1 MASKRD
7 KPRYVHSY
15 RSRGKEFFYF
25 RRAGIRTRLHGD
37 PSMPG
42 FWQQYTDLL
51 RDTEPEARPGK
62 LATIE
67 AGTIGALIRDFKASP
82 EWRAKGKGAQGYYV
96 RAFRALD
103 RIEGQPASAIG
114 RRHVLRLRDDIAA
127 ASPTT
132 ADRFVI
138 CVRMLYA
145 FAIDREFGV
154 GPRRVTTNPCTGIQR
169 VAKGKSHE
177 AWSAAHHARF
187 ERAALPEP
195 VRTGYMLGTYTGQRL
210 GDIVAMPVASYD
222 GESLRLTQAKTGR
235 RLVIPAH
242 EKLRSY
248 LGTLP
253 ADGRRTF
260 VAGQGG
266 KALSKSHFGSLF
278 SASVAA
284 AGLKGMTFHGLRHS
298 TGKRLAE
305 VGCSAHEIQAI
316 LGHTTLANT
325 AIYTSAA
332 SQERLAREA
341 IRKLEGRRK

>member
-1 MASKRD
+1 MAAKRS
-7 KPRYVHSY
+7 KPRYVHRY

-37 PSMPG
+37 PSMPS

-51 RDTEPEARPGK
+51 RDTEPAAQPGK
-62 LATIE
+62 PATIE
-67 AGTIGALIRDFKASP
+67 AGTIGALIRDFRASP
-82 EWRAKGKGAQGYYV
+82 EWRAKGKGAQGYYT

-103 RIEGQPASAIG
+103 RIEGQPANALA

-127 ASPTT
+127 TSPTT

-138 CVRMLYA
+138 CVRTLYA

-169 VAKGKSHE
+169 VAKGESRE
-177 AWSAAHHARF
+177 AWTEAHHARF
-187 ERAALPEP
+187 ERATLRET
-195 VRTGYMLGTYTGQRL
+195 VRTGYMLATYTGQRL
-210 GDIVAMPVASYD
+210 GDIVAMTVASYD
-222 GESLRLTQAKTGR
+222 GSSIRLTQQKTGR

-242 EKLRSY
+242 EALRAY
-248 LGTLP
+248 LSALP
-253 ADGRRTF
+253 QDGRRTF
-260 VAGQGG
+260 VVGQGG
-266 KALSKSHFGSLF
+266 KTLSKSQFGTLF

-305 VGCSAHEIQAI
+305 AGCSTHEIQAI

-325 AIYTSAA
+325 EIYTSAA